1 MKKLLTFLTLLT
13 LFFAT
18 GWAETKTATLSWAG
32 NGSNDASQALTTSNI
47 LNANGGG
54 YYNGDA
60 NLATCTETSRVYCA
74 SSGNG
79 LKFGTGS
86 YSGSMTFSITGSL
99 KPSKI
104 TVSAKRYS
112 SSEASLSVDVNG
124 SNKFSSTSLTSG
136 FADYEIAMDGNTTLN
151 TIKIYT
157 TNKRAYVDK
166 ITITYEEGG
175 STTTT
180 YNVNLNQTTGGTIS
194 ASPTTAAEGATVTLT
209 ATPDPGYEFT
219 SWEVLDGGANEVTV
233 TNNQFAMP
241 ASDVEVE
248 ATFTALQTYGITV
261 TGGTAS
267 PTSAYAG
274 QTVTVTPTIPDGK
287 VVDWDNTTI
296 SPASVTL
303 ANNGSSYTFTM
314 PSEAVTI
321 AFSYKDAPIE
331 STATLTN
338 ANIVAAGNGASGYN
352 NWTIS
357 DSNDKV
363 WNAYAI
369 KNQHSN
375 ATSSYHYLQI
385 KKSDNNNAY
394 YIQVPEYGTK
404 ILRLEMT
411 VSGSSQPMTGGS
423 NSATLFFSSSNTTS
437 ATGTGVVYGTG
448 ASSVTIDCSSLNL
461 NTGYITASGAVRI
474 WDVTVYYENGE
485 ATDVVEYYLAGDLNG
500 WGNPVAPDYKFVEQQ
515 DGSFVLNKV
524 LPDMEN
530 ADNIRFKI
538 AKVVNGGT
546 PVMLGANRSGDDY
559 GINWDNH
566 TENFELSSASD
577 AAAFSLSDLF
587 NTTFKLNATATS
599 FTVDKPQLF
608 LVGTFNSY
616 ATPNNSSLNGA
627 LEMTSAENGGW
638 ILTNEFTDGTEF
650 RLYDAWHEYHGGNG
664 AWILETLLGTELN
677 INNDNDK
684 QSIFHIVG
692 NGNYTI
698 TVNSDITKLIA
709 DRIQEK
715 YSATVAS
722 GITGGSVAFN
732 AAGTQTTLNNLTE
745 GYEVRVYVT
754 PSTNYELTTLTYT
767 AEGSTTPVEITTN
780 AGDYYTFNMPAANV
794 TINAAFTYNGPAVT
808 GVTYELINST
818 DALEAGKKYLVVY
831 ETSNYALGGTG
842 NGAYSIT
849 IDNHQT
855 TINSD
860 SEVSQFVLGGSEGA
874 WTLYNG
880 SGYLYHTG
888 TSASSVNQTGDGTD
902 DASKWTISFSGDN
915 VTLTSNSSSRLL
927 RYYNQD
933 FRAYQSTSNG
943 QNIQLYKEIGV
954 NDPKFSI
961 PAGTFQNSDYPNGI
975 NVALTCATDG
985 ATIYYSTDGT
995 NFSEYSSA
1003 INVTET
1009 TTIYAYATKD
1019 GKQSNTVS
1027 ATYTFVDFLVA
1038 DVVFSP
1044 ASGTYYDDQTCQ
1056 MFSTTKGAR
1065 IYYTTDGSDPVMNQG
1080 TTQLYTGE
1088 VAMPATATYNFKA
1101 VAYIGTTPSGVSSAS
1116 YNIRPRSEGTGYND
1130 NLLFSVAELNAVHPT
1145 QNTQGYWQTDQ
1156 SYTMVNPVQ
1165 VIYMSSFQS
1174 DNEHPEFCLVRDN
1187 TGYGMIYFARQSTVH
1202 TVTNGY
1208 TIHGMGDWISG
1219 GYNGKISYAVSSED
1233 GLLDD
1238 HPEMGT
1244 SARTSR
1250 QIYNWPT
1257 TALSNSAVLP
1267 EYLDIPTIM
1276 TSVTGSE
1283 TDYWGHYVHLRKN
1296 TINLTEKD
1304 EYGKWSGM
1312 ITDENGNN
1320 INYYDKFYLQYGSD
1334 FSSWTTTDNM
1344 FTGHPNRTF
1353 DVYGFVAKH
1362 IPSDPDYQLAPFA
1375 FAWIDKPVIDK
1386 ETTTY
1391 YEPQTVTLSSPED
1404 PTATIWYK
1412 TDDMD
1417 DYAVYTE
1424 PFEVNSTTTVSWY
1437 ATKQS
1442 QYNDELESLIGEIT
1456 MTFEEIV
1463 KPVISPESNV
1473 YAVGESVY
1481 ASIAFETGKT
1491 IADGAEIVYT
1501 TDGSDP
1507 KTSETAQVYTL
1518 GTTMEFTTTTTV
1530 RAITRVGSGDRYLYS
1545 AEADAKTYTFVKSNG
1560 IEYTLITDVRNLK
1573 ENGVYVIVSQNASE
1587 ALSTTQNVNN
1597 RGAAGVLFVENT
1609 NKAKVYGNDDV
1620 AQFTLT
1626 VLTHEE
1632 DNAPERHFLMQ
1643 TNNSDQNGYLYVGH
1657 DVQNTLMTEAEE
1669 DAMGNDVAVI
1679 TIDSDGRAHIH
1690 FNYAGG
1696 DNRYLQY
1703 WNRDRLFNTYKSEYD
1718 DRAVYIY
1725 GVEATPLATIEK
1737 EGINGNDYTVA
1748 DELVGVYASG
1758 NLLWCKDQGNVS
1770 INKSELN
1777 RDNGEIDFLH
1787 DVVGNPFTTAW
1798 EDCDQSNWVIL
1809 DFSDVTEGKNDA
1821 EYFVNKFIA
1830 PATVT
1835 GTYNKGANYTIK
1847 LKTAPNDNEGSA
1859 SFTKNIFVAS
1869 NFAEVYQAGVN
1880 NRRFLNPKGTEVH
1893 TLTFAVWD
1901 GTSFTTPSTTDL
1913 PGVVSVDWTYNE
1925 SGNVSETLEVGTQ
1938 YEFIASVGFAAASNS
1953 PRLKAEAQTSKT
1965 FKVQPL
1971 NLTSDNVIT
1980 AINTIDVNGKAVK
1993 SIKYVNVA
2001 GIVSDRPFQGV
2012 NIVVTEDT
2020 DGTRTTSKML
2030 RK

>member
-1 MKKLLTFLTLLT
+1 MKRLLTFLTLLT
-13 LFFAT
+13 LFFTTAWAAEKTYSLTPNEAST
-18 GWAETKTATLSWAG
+18 GTNSGSYIQSLTAFSYNNVSWKMTQWNPRTLQVRTNQSNAGLEFRFYTTSAFPGRITKVVISFSTFGVT
-32 NGSNDASQALTTSNI
+32 DASKLMFLGGSALDDVSGI
-47 LNANGGG
+47 SGGSAG
-54 YYNGDA
+54 TWDA
-60 NLATCTETSRVYCA
+60 TNNTLTWE
-74 SSGNG
+74 
-79 LKFGTGS
+79 
-86 YSGSMTFSITGSL
+86 
-99 KPSKI
+99 P
-104 TVSAKRYS
+104 S
-112 SSEASLSVDVNG
+112 SSENFTYFGFYQNGKAAS
-124 SNKFSSTSLTSG
+124 
-136 FADYEIAMDGNTTLN
+136 GNNFLN
-151 TIKIYT
+151 DTDAI
-157 TNKRAYVDK
+157 VV
-166 ITITYEEGG
+166 TYEEGG
-175 STTTT
+175 STVETVATPTFSPAAGTYTEAQNVTISCATSGATIHYTTDGNTPTASSTTYSSAIPVSETTT
-180 YNVNLNQTTGGTIS
+180 IKAIAVKSGMNNSDVASATYTISTPPSPTSGEYEKVTTAGNLPSGEYLIVYENGNVAFNGNLGTLDAIGNTIPVTIENNKIEATSTVDAAVFTYNATEHSLMSHSGKYIGQNSYANGLYQSDTFTDDCANTIEIDSDGNAIITVTTTGGNVTMRYNNASNQTRFRYYKSGQQSVQIYKKVEQTQSNDLYIIGQVNGLDDWS
-194 ASPTTAAEGATVTLT
+194 ATKAVKMTYDGSKYTAKFYVTGEENSDLNNQGQGTHGGTFAFTTKIGSWDDVNGNRYEPPFADEEGGDKNWWLGTSGATNSGQLYKKYYNNSFLIPAGLYEIEVDKDITTFNLKTIKDLTPAFTPASGDVNVGSSTTLATAEDFNAFIASCNAFEGTDENVSVVTPEVKLYINNTEVSTYEFKTAGEVTLT
-209 ATPDPGYEFT
+209 GKAALVAGGTEYASETAT
-219 SWEVLDGGANEVTV
+219 
-233 TNNQFAMP
+233 
-241 ASDVEVE
+241 
-248 ATFTALQTYGITV
+248 ATFTAVQ
-261 TGGTAS
+261 
-267 PTSAYAG
+267 
-274 QTVTVTPTIPDGK
+274 
-287 VVDWDNTTI
+287 
-296 SPASVTL
+296 
-303 ANNGSSYTFTM
+303 
-314 PSEAVTI
+314 
-321 AFSYKDAPIE
+321 
-331 STATLTN
+331 
-338 ANIVAAGNGASGYN
+338 
-352 NWTIS
+352 
-357 DSNDKV
+357 
-363 WNAYAI
+363 
-369 KNQHSN
+369 
-375 ATSSYHYLQI
+375 
-385 KKSDNNNAY
+385 
-394 YIQVPEYGTK
+394 
-404 ILRLEMT
+404 
-411 VSGSSQPMTGGS
+411 
-423 NSATLFFSSSNTTS
+423 
-437 ATGTGVVYGTG
+437 
-448 ASSVTIDCSSLNL
+448 
-461 NTGYITASGAVRI
+461 
-474 WDVTVYYENGE
+474 
-485 ATDVVEYYLAGDLNG
+485 
-500 WGNPVAPDYKFVEQQ
+500 
-515 DGSFVLNKV
+515 
-524 LPDMEN
+524 
-530 ADNIRFKI
+530 
-538 AKVVNGGT
+538 
-546 PVMLGANRSGDDY
+546 
-559 GINWDNH
+559 
-566 TENFELSSASD
+566 
-577 AAAFSLSDLF
+577 
-587 NTTFKLNATATS
+587 
-599 FTVDKPQLF
+599 
-608 LVGTFNSY
+608 
-616 ATPNNSSLNGA
+616 
-627 LEMTSAENGGW
+627 
-638 ILTNEFTDGTEF
+638 
-650 RLYDAWHEYHGGNG
+650 
-664 AWILETLLGTELN
+664 
-677 INNDNDK
+677 
-684 QSIFHIVG
+684 
-692 NGNYTI
+692 
-698 TVNSDITKLIA
+698 
-709 DRIQEK
+709 K
-715 YSATVAS
+715 YSATIAS

-1491 IADGAEIVYT
+1491 IADGTEIVYT

-1953 PRLKAEAQTSKT
+1953 PRLKAEAQTSNT

-1971 NLTSDNVIT
+1971 NLTSENVIT
-1980 AINTIDVNGKAVK
+1980 GINTVDVTGKAVK
-1993 SIKYVNVA
+1993 SVKYVNVA

-2012 NIVVTEDT
+2012 NIVVTEYT